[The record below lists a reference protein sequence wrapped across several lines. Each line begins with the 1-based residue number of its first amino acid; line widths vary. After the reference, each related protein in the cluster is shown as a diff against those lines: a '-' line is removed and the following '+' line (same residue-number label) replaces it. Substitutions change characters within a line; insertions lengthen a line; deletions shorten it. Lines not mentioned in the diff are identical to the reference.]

1 MLLRIVVEFV
11 NKDRNKLLNPGLAQ
25 RLKRQESSQRA
36 RLLTNRTTSKREPP
50 GRSDNKG
57 GFCVT
62 SVSSLALTEAPARP
76 RVVPFSVRVNDV
88 CWPFFSRRG

>member
-50 GRSDNKG
+50 GRSDKG
-57 GFCVT
+57 GFCEQSRPHRSTRT
-62 SVSSLALTEAPARP
+62 SRP
-76 RVVPFSVRVNDV
+76 REGPPPVRGVAETTA
-88 CWPFFSRRG
+88 

>member
-50 GRSDNKG
+50 GRSDKG
-57 GFCVT
+57 GFCEQRRPHRSIRT
-62 SVSSLALTEAPARP
+62 SSRSAVFRPCERRLLAVFL
-76 RVVPFSVRVNDV
+76 
-88 CWPFFSRRG
+88 

>member
-50 GRSDNKG
+50 GRSDKG
-57 GFCVT
+57 GFCEQRRPHRSTRT
-62 SVSSLALTEAPARP
+62 SSRSAVFRPCERRLLAVFL
-76 RVVPFSVRVNDV
+76 
-88 CWPFFSRRG
+88 

>member
-50 GRSDNKG
+50 GRSDKG
-57 GFCVT
+57 GFCDISEQSRPHRSTRT
-62 SVSSLALTEAPARP
+62 SRP
-76 RVVPFSVRVNDV
+76 REGPPPVRGVAETTA
-88 CWPFFSRRG
+88 